1 VAPFLRSV
9 GDGLLDGTVSEDD
22 ADLGEGVV
30 DLVRGLF
37 ARRGAGPRGDLLA
50 DAKAT
55 IELRLD
61 DPDLGPATVAA
72 THFISTRYLHR
83 LFEPEGVT
91 VSEWIRMRRLEHC
104 RRDLEDPAL
113 AHETVLAIASRW
125 GLRNP
130 GHFSRLFHAAY
141 GVSPSAVRG
150 RASARR

>member
-1 VAPFLRSV
+1 M
-9 GDGLLDGTVSEDD
+9 SEDD

-37 ARRGAGPRGDLLA
+37 ARRDGGRRGDLLA
-50 DAKAT
+50 DVKAT
-55 IELRLD
+55 IELRLH
-61 DPDLGPATVAA
+61 DPGLRPATVAA
-72 THFISTRYLHR
+72 AHYISTRYLHR

-141 GVSPSAVRG
+141 GMSPSAVRG

>member
-1 VAPFLRSV
+1 M
-9 GDGLLDGTVSEDD
+9 
-22 ADLGEGVV
+22 
-30 DLVRGLF
+30 
-37 ARRGAGPRGDLLA
+37 
-50 DAKAT
+50 KAT
-55 IELRLD
+55 IELRLH
-61 DPDLGPATVAA
+61 DPGLRPATVAA
-72 THFISTRYLHR
+72 AHYISTRYLHR

-141 GVSPSAVRG
+141 GMSPSAVRG